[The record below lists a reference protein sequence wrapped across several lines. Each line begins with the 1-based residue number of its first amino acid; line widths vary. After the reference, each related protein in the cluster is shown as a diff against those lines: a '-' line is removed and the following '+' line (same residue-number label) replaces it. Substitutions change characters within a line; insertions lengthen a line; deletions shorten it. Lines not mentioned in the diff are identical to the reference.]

1 MKKLKVNAT
10 TVGIIAV
17 VAALL
22 IGAVYLNVQLNGQT
36 SSPAPSP
43 PPIPAPGTAFEP
55 LA

>member
-1 MKKLKVNAT
+1 MKKLKVNAR

-43 PPIPAPGTAFEP
+43 PPDAFSRRDGY
-55 LA
+55 